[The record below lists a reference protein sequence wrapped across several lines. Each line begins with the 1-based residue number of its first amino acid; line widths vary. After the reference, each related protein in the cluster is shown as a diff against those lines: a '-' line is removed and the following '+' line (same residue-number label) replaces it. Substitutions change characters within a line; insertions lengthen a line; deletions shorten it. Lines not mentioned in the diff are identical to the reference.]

1 MIRRAKTSAE
11 YAVCMMSGIIL
22 SDINTEPYSAARS
35 ALSGADRQVPPLTCP
50 RPSAEPVFRP
60 GKQ

>member
-1 MIRRAKTSAE
+1 MIRRAKTFAE
-11 YAVCMMSGIIL
+11 YAVCMISGRNL
-22 SDINTEPYSAARS
+22 PNINTEPYSADRS

-50 RPSAEPVFRP
+50 RPFAEPVFRH